1 LIPKFASEGAARSC
15 ELRNRDTRAL
25 PWTSRMIRSVPNW
38 AHPRKRP
45 SLRLSVTGFMYLI
58 AIEEV

>member
-1 LIPKFASEGAARSC
+1 MRTSESGHESI
-15 ELRNRDTRAL
+15 AL
-25 PWTSRMIRSVPNW
+25 DIRMIRSVRNW

-58 AIEEV
+58 VVEEV

>member
-1 LIPKFASEGAARSC
+1 
-15 ELRNRDTRAL
+15 
-25 PWTSRMIRSVPNW
+25 MIRSVPNW
-38 AHPRKRP
+38 ADPRKRP

>member
-1 LIPKFASEGAARSC
+1 
-15 ELRNRDTRAL
+15 
-25 PWTSRMIRSVPNW
+25 MIRSLPNR

-45 SLRLSVTGFMYLI
+45 RLRLTVTGFMYLI